1 MATLRN
7 VSSPFVVAGSD
18 IDLELVLSNSV
29 WQLATT
35 VLSTLGIGSFKRAK
49 TYRIAL
55 GNVEL
60 FVINANDIDA
70 VTLALQ
76 SNLRTMRG
84 WNDSTTASYMEWKQQ
99 LSALSG
105 TDRKVAKAAVARMF
119 GLNPIVYG

>member
-7 VSSPFVVAGSD
+7 VSSPFRTAGSD
-18 IDLELVLSNSV
+18 VDLELWLSATLFEIVVAVLD
-29 WQLATT
+29 
-35 VLSTLGIGSFKRAK
+35 TLGIDGYKRSK
-49 TYRIAL
+49 TYRVAF

-60 FVINANDIDA
+60 FVINANDIDD